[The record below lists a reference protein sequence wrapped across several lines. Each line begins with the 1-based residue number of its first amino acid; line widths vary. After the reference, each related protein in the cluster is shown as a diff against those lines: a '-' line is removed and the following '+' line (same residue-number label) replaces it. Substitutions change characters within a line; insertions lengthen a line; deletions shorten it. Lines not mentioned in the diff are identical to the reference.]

1 MNLMIIVKC
10 QLLISLDFVIG
21 TDAFN
26 ALGESVMHQQDRLLL
41 SQLRLT
47 FPSSMDGVRNR
58 NHSKRPR
65 PSGLD
70 NQTPPTKSDRA
81 QFGT

>member
-1 MNLMIIVKC
+1 
-10 QLLISLDFVIG
+10 
-21 TDAFN
+21 
-26 ALGESVMHQQDRLLL
+26 MHQQDHLLL

-58 NHSKRPR
+58 NRSKWPR
-65 PSGLD
+65 PSELG

-81 QFGT
+81 